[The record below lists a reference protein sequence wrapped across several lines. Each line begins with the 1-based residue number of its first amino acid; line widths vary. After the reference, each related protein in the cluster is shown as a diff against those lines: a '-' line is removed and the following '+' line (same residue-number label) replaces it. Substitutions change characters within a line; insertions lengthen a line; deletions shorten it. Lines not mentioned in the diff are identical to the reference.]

1 MTIFLIV
8 VAAIGWIGC
17 VLLLEQL
24 GAAIAQ
30 IPDDAEIQADLP
42 DNVYLLKDGSFVKW
56 GDDDE

>member
-17 VLLLEQL
+17 VLLQEQHD
-24 GAAIAQ
+24 AAIAQ